1 MPYTTVENLITLIPK
16 QELIN
21 LTNDTAPATDIA
33 MDKVDSAISYAD
45 EYINSY
51 LRNKYV
57 LPLKYVPELIVQVAT
72 DITAYR
78 LYSRR
83 PRKLPEHI
91 KESFDNATQIL
102 KSLQKE
108 HMILDLPSEHPDKTV
123 TKPAQMIVTSSSS
136 SSRIFN
142 DRVMNSFRLM

>member
-1 MPYTTVENLITLIPK
+1 MSYTNIDNLKSLIPA

-21 LTNDTAPATDIA
+21 LTNDTAPATAIGE
-33 MDKVDSAISYAD
+33 DKVNSAIKYA
-45 EYINSY
+45 EEFINAY
-51 LRNKYV
+51 LRNKYI
-57 LPLKYVPELIVQVAT
+57 LPLKYVPDLIVQVAT

-91 KESFDNATQIL
+91 KDAYDAAINVL
-102 KSLQKE
+102 KNLQKE
-108 HMILDLPSEHPDKTV
+108 QMILDLPAEHPTENV
-123 TKPAQMIVTSSSS
+123 TPPAKMVVTNSTG

-142 DRVMNSFRLM
+142 DNVMRQFR